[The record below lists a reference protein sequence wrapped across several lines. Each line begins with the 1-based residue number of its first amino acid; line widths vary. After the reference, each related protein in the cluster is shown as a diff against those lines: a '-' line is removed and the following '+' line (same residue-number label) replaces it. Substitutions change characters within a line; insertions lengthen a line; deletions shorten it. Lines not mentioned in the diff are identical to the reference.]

1 MSFSLNRKKSDK
13 VRQYYVHDY
22 EINAENDIVPTPF
35 HKGRKNIQGIL
46 HDFFKISFEVC

>member
-22 EINAENDIVPTPF
+22 EITTENDIVPIEEQQNLWNNKTWA
-35 HKGRKNIQGIL
+35 
-46 HDFFKISFEVC
+46 SSC